1 MDIKLQEQVLEN
13 LMVRNAINKK
23 DLKQVMERLKQSGD
37 ESFEDVLLG
46 IGIEKRIYLTVLS
59 GILQCEWIDL
69 SSITLEPEFIRLIPK
84 GMAERYKIISIGK
97 RNNQL
102 VIAMSD
108 PTDVFAIEY
117 VTMQTGFEVVVKLA
131 LTRDIMN
138 TIAQSYPAL
147 LDKGQESGLEKGS
160 HEKDSGSGV
169 IGRGAKDCVEER
181 SFHTASQGRFLKW
194 NSGKETS
201 GYGKKRDPRVIDVSL
216 PSFPSLQQPIQDT
229 VLPAPPCSLHSC
241 LKPGEKQQEST
252 KEEIDVSTSV
262 FRIDSKE
269 ELAMTINREKI
280 MLTFLCQLGQDLSAT
295 LDMESV
301 LLKVVDAAKHITSAE
316 GASILLYDNSL
327 NILYFKS
334 VKGEHGEE
342 IRKAVLPLDE
352 QSIAGWVALH
362 RMPLRIEDVSKDAR
376 HCKTIDLFTGFKTMS
391 ILAVPMIFRER
402 LLGVMEV
409 VNKMG
414 DSEFSKEDEGV
425 LLCLASQAGVALAN
439 AEIVED
445 LEEYFIHSVE
455 LLVSAVD
462 ALQPV
467 LKGHITEVARLSAK
481 IATELGIAGE
491 EYVNIAYAALLHDVG
506 KLQLSSTS
514 LEQLEMDHP
523 IVGARILNETRRLRG
538 VAPYVRYHHERYDG
552 SGHPDGISGE
562 DIPLGARIL
571 GLVDHYSEWKMRQEG
586 DVSADRFITLFGK
599 HHDPKIVEAFK
610 QIIKQKV
617 TDPV

>member
-1 MDIKLQEQVLEN
+1 MDIELQEQVLEN

-23 DLKQVMERLKQSGD
+23 DLKQIMERLKQSGE

-46 IGIEKRIYLTVLS
+46 RGIEKRIYLTVLS

-69 SSITLEPEFIRLIPK
+69 SSMTLEPEFIRLIPK

-97 RNNQL
+97 RSNQL

-108 PTDVFAIEY
+108 PTDVFAMEY

-147 LDKGQESGLEKGS
+147 LDKDQESGLEQGS

-181 SFHTASQGRFLKW
+181 SFRTASQGRFLKW
-194 NSGKETS
+194 NSGKEPS

-216 PSFPSLQQPIQDT
+216 PSFSSLQQPIQDT
-229 VLPAPPCSLHSC
+229 VLPAPACSLHSC
-241 LKPGEKQQEST
+241 LKPDEKQQELT
-252 KEEIDVSTSV
+252 KEDIDVPT
-262 FRIDSKE
+262 
-269 ELAMTINREKI
+269 REKI

-301 LLKVVDAAKHITSAE
+301 LLKVVEAAKHITSAE

-342 IRKAVLPLDE
+342 IGKAVLPLDE
-352 QSIAGWVALH
+352 HSIAGWVALH

-376 HCKTIDLFTGFKTMS
+376 HCKTIDIFTGFKTMS
-391 ILAVPMIFRER
+391 ILAVPMVFRER

-455 LLVSAVD
+455 LLVSAVE

-571 GLVDHYSEWKMRQEG
+571 GLVDNYSEWKMRQEG

-599 HHDPKIVEAFK
+599 HHDPKVVKAFK